1 MLRGHCSEGQ
11 LRDFLATSAAYLGL
25 RWDPA
30 RISAPEIFV
39 CQGVDKDR
47 MARPDDNAAPR

>member
-11 LRDFLATSAAYLGL
+11 FRDFLATSAAYLGL

-30 RISAPEIFV
+30 RISAPETSGW
-39 CQGVDKDR
+39 QYMDEDGT
-47 MARPDDNAAPR
+47 ARADDNAVAR